1 MIYQKLG
8 NMSGEEAMVYF
19 TVISWHW
26 LERTDETCEKLP
38 DSQIQL

>member
-1 MIYQKLG
+1 MIYWKLR
-8 NMSGEEAMVYF
+8 NMSEEEEMAYF

-26 LERTDETCEKLP
+26 LERTDETFEKLP